1 MAPLTAAVTAHD
13 SGSGEPYTLVELAG
27 EADVTS
33 SGTLHALFAAE
44 TGKRPGLLIVEMSAL
59 RFLDSSALQ
68 VILRA
73 NLALGKDGVRLA
85 LVSPGEVV
93 ARVLY
98 MTEAD
103 RLIPVYASVAEA
115 AAR

>member
-1 MAPLTAAVTAHD
+1 VAPLTAAVTALD
-13 SGSGEPYTLVELAG
+13 SGSAEPYTLVELAG

-33 SGTLHALFAAE
+33 SGTLHALLAE
-44 TGKRPGLLIVEMSAL
+44 ETAKQPGLLIVEMSGL

-73 NLALGKDGVRLA
+73 NLALVRDGGRLA
-85 LVSPGEVV
+85 LVSPSDVV
-93 ARVLY
+93 ARVLH

-115 AAR
+115 TAR